1 MDKIKTGNESIKE
14 IVDDYISD
22 SYNRTIDFLKDN
34 RGSIA
39 QTALGVSE
47 LYAGINGAKYASES
61 GSILF
66 KYLVCVPVLS
76 WGIINTFVGA
86 VKTVYNPKEFIKSN
100 KEFIPFEIGII
111 EEIKMYDKNKSRKSN
126 NRSN

>member
-1 MDKIKTGNESIKE
+1 MNKIKTGNESIKE
-14 IVDDYISD
+14 IVDNYIFD

-47 LYAGINGAKYASES
+47 LYAGINGAKYAGES
-61 GSILF
+61 GSVLF

-76 WGIINTFVGA
+76 WGIINTLVGSI
-86 VKTVYNPKEFIKSN
+86 KTIYNPKEFIRSN
-100 KEFIPFEIGII
+100 KEFIPFEIGIVEKI
-111 EEIKMYDKNKSRKSN
+111 NMYNKNK
-126 NRSN
+126 